1 MDSSGTK
8 YADVILPL
16 PLEGFFTYLV
26 PREMENDIVV
36 GGRVVVQFGAKR
48 FYSALVHS
56 IHYQCPEG
64 YEIKNIESLLDR
76 EAVVP
81 TACFAL
87 WDWIAGY
94 YHCSIGEVYKAA
106 LPSGLKLESETSIS
120 LNVDFVEDVNDK
132 LSSKEEEVF
141 QVIYGRRNLTIHEL
155 NSPLKKKNT
164 LPVLNEL
171 LRKGAVV
178 VEEELKETVRPKTE
192 THIVLSPEFHDE
204 LKINRMLDLLT
215 KVPKQQRLLGF
226 ILQKAG
232 DLALLSKFSMAK
244 KELLTESGCS
254 VAILNGLIGKS
265 ILKTKEVVIT
275 RLDESV
281 TTVKPMY
288 PLSEVQQLAYRQIKK
303 SFDKNVTT
311 LLHGVT
317 GSGKTEIYIQ
327 LIADCIAQGKQVLY
341 LLPEIGLTTQI
352 ISRLKRVFGN
362 KTGVYHSKFNDAE
375 RVEIW
380 NKVLRYQPESDK
392 NYQLIVGARSALFL
406 PFSHLGLIIVDEEHE
421 NSFKQY
427 DPAPRYHARDSAIV
441 LGHLHQIPVLLGTAT
456 PSVETYFNAQQGKY
470 GFVELTGR
478 HGRIELPE
486 IQIADLKEAY
496 RKKEIVA
503 HLTPLLHDEI
513 ELALKN
519 NEQVILFQN
528 RRGFSPFVECKACGW
543 VPKCNHCDV
552 SLTYHKHNHTLACH
566 YCGWS
571 MSHPGSCRSCGSKEV
586 NTKGFGTEKIEEELS
601 ELFPSANV
609 ERMDLDTTRT
619 KNGFDNLIK
628 RFEMGSID
636 ILVGTQMIT
645 KGLDF
650 EHVSVVGI
658 LNADNLLNFPDFRSH
673 ERSYQLMAQ
682 VGGRAGRKHKQG
694 RVIIQTSDPSH
705 PVIKQVIDNDYQAMY
720 KSQIEEREQFKY
732 PPFYRLINV
741 TLKHRDKGELE
752 RITNLAAR
760 ALRREFGQRVLG
772 PEDPAVN
779 RIKLMYIKQM
789 WMKFERDISI
799 SSAKRRMQQILDSV
813 KSQEGNKMVQI
824 IVDVDPM

>member
-1 MDSSGTK
+1 M
-8 YADVILPL
+8 
-16 PLEGFFTYLV
+16 
-26 PREMENDIVV
+26 
-36 GGRVVVQFGAKR
+36 
-48 FYSALVHS
+48 
-56 IHYQCPEG
+56 
-64 YEIKNIESLLDR
+64 
-76 EAVVP
+76 
-81 TACFAL
+81 
-87 WDWIAGY
+87 
-94 YHCSIGEVYKAA
+94 
-106 LPSGLKLESETSIS
+106 
-120 LNVDFVEDVNDK
+120 
-132 LSSKEEEVF
+132 
-141 QVIYGRRNLTIHEL
+141 
-155 NSPLKKKNT
+155 
-164 LPVLNEL
+164 
-171 LRKGAVV
+171 
-178 VEEELKETVRPKTE
+178 
-192 THIVLSPEFHDE
+192 
-204 LKINRMLDLLT
+204 
-215 KVPKQQRLLGF
+215 
-226 ILQKAG
+226 
-232 DLALLSKFSMAK
+232 
-244 KELLTESGCS
+244 
-254 VAILNGLIGKS
+254 
-265 ILKTKEVVIT
+265 
-275 RLDESV
+275 
-281 TTVKPMY
+281 
-288 PLSEVQQLAYRQIKK
+288 
-303 SFDKNVTT
+303 
-311 LLHGVT
+311 
-317 GSGKTEIYIQ
+317 
-327 LIADCIAQGKQVLY
+327 
-341 LLPEIGLTTQI
+341 
-352 ISRLKRVFGN
+352 
-362 KTGVYHSKFNDAE
+362 
-375 RVEIW
+375 
-380 NKVLRYQPESDK
+380 
-392 NYQLIVGARSALFL
+392 
-406 PFSHLGLIIVDEEHE
+406 
-421 NSFKQY
+421 
-427 DPAPRYHARDSAIV
+427 
-441 LGHLHQIPVLLGTAT
+441 
-456 PSVETYFNAQQGKY
+456 
-470 GFVELTGR
+470 
-478 HGRIELPE
+478 
-486 IQIADLKEAY
+486 KEAY